1 MIEVANTNYNN
12 SVRRNSK
19 VCAKKIMSDKT
30 IKVLTY
36 NIHKGFSTSN
46 LRFILHDI
54 KQSLQ
59 MVDADILLLQEI
71 HGERIISN
79 NRFDDW
85 PNNRQFEFLADQV
98 WSHHA
103 YGKNAIYKSGHHGN
117 AILSKYPF
125 IKWEN
130 IDVSF
135 MRSASRSLLHGIIQI
150 PGQPGM
156 EKNIHL
162 ICVHFGLFG
171 RERAAQLAVLA
182 RRIASK
188 VPADE
193 PLIIAGDFND
203 WRGHAENYLHQGLGV
218 REVFKSTRGA
228 YARTFPALLPMLSM
242 DRIYYRGIEV
252 HQCQRLQE
260 QPWNRLS
267 DHTPLLAEF
276 RLL

>member
-1 MIEVANTNYNN
+1 MPNT
-12 SVRRNSK
+12 SI
-19 VCAKKIMSDKT
+19 KI
-30 IKVLTY
+30 LTY
-36 NIHKGFSTSN
+36 NIHKGFSSSN

-54 KQSLQ
+54 KKSLQ
-59 MVDADILLLQEI
+59 LVDADVLLLQEI

-135 MRSASRSLLHGIIQI
+135 MRTASRSLLHGIIQI
-150 PGQPGM
+150 PLV
-156 EKNIHL
+156 EKKLHL
-162 ICVHFGLFG
+162 ICVHLGLFG
-171 RERAAQLAVLA
+171 RERASQLSILA
-182 RRIASK
+182 RLISSQ

-203 WRGHAENYLHQGLGV
+203 WRGHAENYLHQDLGV
-218 REVFKSTRGA
+218 NEVFKSMRGE
-228 YARTFPALLPMLSM
+228 YARTFPALLPLLSM
-242 DRIYYRGIEV
+242 DRIYYRGLEAM
-252 HQCQRLQE
+252 HCQRLQD

-276 RLL
+276 KLI

>member
-1 MIEVANTNYNN
+1 MPNT
-12 SVRRNSK
+12 
-19 VCAKKIMSDKT
+19 A

-54 KQSLQ
+54 KDSLRH
-59 MVDADILLLQEI
+59 VDADVVFLQEI
-71 HGERIISN
+71 QGERTISK

-85 PNNRQFEFLADQV
+85 PNNNQFEFLADQV
-98 WSHHA
+98 WQHHA

-125 IKWEN
+125 IQWEN
-130 IDVSF
+130 IDVSI
-135 MRSASRSLLHGIIQI
+135 MRSASRSLLHGTIQI
-150 PGQPGM
+150 PGIEQ
-156 EKNIHL
+156 KVHI
-162 ICVHFGLFG
+162 ICVHLGLFEL
-171 RERAAQLAVLA
+171 ERASQLATLA
-182 RRIASK
+182 NRIGSH

-203 WRGHAENYLHQGLGV
+203 WRGRAERHLHHELGV
-218 REVFKSTRGA
+218 TEVFKTSHGSH
-228 YARTFPALLPMLSM
+228 ARTFPAALPILSM
-242 DRIYYRGIEV
+242 DRIYCRGLDVIN
-252 HQCQRLQE
+252 CKRLHG

-276 RLL
+276 RLE

>member
-1 MIEVANTNYNN
+1 MPDT
-12 SVRRNSK
+12 SF
-19 VCAKKIMSDKT
+19 KI
-30 IKVLTY
+30 LTY

-54 KQSLQ
+54 KESLRQ
-59 MVDADILLLQEI
+59 VDADVVFLQEI

-85 PNNRQFEFLADQV
+85 PTNSQFEFLADEV
-98 WSHHA
+98 WHHHA

-125 IKWEN
+125 ISWEN

-135 MRSASRSLLHGIIQI
+135 MRTASRSLLHGTIQI
-150 PGQPGM
+150 PGS
-156 EKNIHL
+156 ELNIHV
-162 ICVHFGLFG
+162 ICVHLGLFG
-171 RERAAQLAVLA
+171 RERDSQLSTLA
-182 RRIASK
+182 KRISSH
-188 VPADE
+188 VPDDE

-203 WRGHAENYLHQGLGV
+203 WRGRAEQHLHHDLGV
-218 REVFKSTRGA
+218 REAHKKLHGS
-228 YARTFPALLPMLSM
+228 YARTFPAMLPVLSM
-242 DRIYYRGIEV
+242 DRVYYRGIDV
-252 HQCQRLQE
+252 VSCKRLHSK
-260 QPWNRLS
+260 PWSSLS